1 MKKFQIKKYLWQI
14 VTLVLMMGVLF
25 GFAAQK
31 EGYHM
36 DEVLSY
42 QLANSEYNPFIITNK
57 PVGRLAK
64 YMAQD
69 GHNLFTAAWD
79 VVKNGTS
86 GELGQTVADSYPEA
100 VWFQRDQFV
109 DYMTVNEN
117 DGFNPVSAYLGAQAD
132 THPPLYYM
140 ALHTMCALVPGSAS
154 PMIACTLN
162 ILILVGIGI
171 LLMKLA
177 ALLEEKN
184 IIPAGWGKPLGIMAA
199 LLYGLSSGG
208 ISTMLL
214 ARMYGLTALF
224 AVWSFYLQIKMFYG
238 GGFGKK
244 RFLLALVTAA
254 GFLSQYFFVFYCI
267 PLALVMVIVLITKK
281 RYKDMINYVC
291 TMIGAGILGVGLFP
305 FCIPDLF
312 SSTMGNSVTGG
323 FALNWERFS
332 DAVFNMGRIGM
343 EGFFGNFRVGIVLIL
358 LSLVVSVAAEVA
370 KRSNSLNKVTESEGV
385 HAEEENVSA
394 EETPNVMPDKVSFH
408 RLLFAPVIL
417 GFLLISNM
425 TIYWMPRYLMPLF
438 PFMGFALAWGLM
450 DSFHF
455 CKGKWKYLAFVPVAV
470 FCLFSIFTFKD
481 LSMYK
486 GYDRQLQIAKEYEDY
501 SCICFNDYVRY
512 YENVPEFMAYEN
524 TLITYLYD
532 FEIRQD
538 KEQLNALEEVVVIRK
553 SEVEEARMCKAMEDN
568 GFTLKETL
576 LKSTDSPWA
585 DTIYLWTK

>member
-1 MKKFQIKKYLWQI
+1 MKKIQINKYLWQI
-14 VTLVLMMGVLF
+14 ATLLLMVVVLF
-25 GFAAQK
+25 GFALQK

-42 QLANSEYNPFIITNK
+42 QLANSEYNPFIITEK

-69 GHNLFTAAWD
+69 GHNLFTAVWD
-79 VVKNGTS
+79 VVTNGTG

-100 VWFQRDQFV
+100 VWFQRQQFV

-184 IIPAGWGKPLGIMAA
+184 IIPAGWSRPLGIMAV

-224 AVWSFYLQIKMFYG
+224 AVWSFYLQMKMFYG
-238 GGFGKK
+238 EGFGKK
-244 RFLLALVTAA
+244 RFLLALITAA

-267 PLALVMVIVLITKK
+267 PLAFVMVIILATKK
-281 RYKDMINYVC
+281 RYKDLINYVV
-291 TMIGAGILGVGLFP
+291 TMIGAGILGMGVFP

-332 DAVFNMGRIGM
+332 GAVSAMGTIGM
-343 EGFFGNFRVGIVLIL
+343 EGFFGNFRVGLVFIL
-358 LSLVVSVAAEVA
+358 LSLVVSVTAEVLK
-370 KRSNSLNKVTESEGV
+370 KRDVANVV
-385 HAEEENVSA
+385 AEC
-394 EETPNVMPDKVSFH
+394 DKTSFT
-408 RLLFAPVIL
+408 RLLLTPVIL

-450 DSFHF
+450 DFFHI
-455 CKGKWKYLAFVPVAV
+455 CKGKWKYLAFVPVTI

-524 TLITYLYD
+524 TLITYLYN

-568 GFTLKETL
+568 GFTLKEIL
-576 LKSTDSPWA
+576 LNSTDSPWA